1 MNSDGA
7 RTPTTESLDHL
18 LLAAS
23 RTGVRNKRY
32 FEALDEQTKN
42 LVTLWS
48 LGTVVPRS
56 GLGEFLRAEP
66 KWIVTYAAKAIRSLG
81 EEKAAHAFET
91 TQKAKGYERGSVLEL
106 QEPHVTAFVEQLSER
121 VREAASKFDGLEA
134 EATRAH
140 TLETEY
146 QAELSVKSDKKATA
160 DKLAWDKV
168 RELAKPYSREEH
180 YDVGTILSHV
190 KFGLGKVQA
199 LPLPAKDT
207 IEVRFEE
214 HGVRV
219 LGHRA

>member
-7 RTPTTESLDHL
+7 RMTESLDHL

-42 LVTLWS
+42 IVTLWS
-48 LGTVVPRS
+48 LSAVVPRS
-56 GLGEFLRAEP
+56 GLGEYLRSEP
-66 KWIVTYAAKAIRSLG
+66 KWLVTYAAQAIRSLG

-91 TQKAKGYERGSVLEL
+91 TQKAKGYERGSVLEI
-106 QEPHVTAFVEQLSER
+106 QEPHVALFVQSLRER
-121 VREAASKFDGLEA
+121 VLEVAAKFAALETEAA
-134 EATRAH
+134 RAQA
-140 TLETEY
+140 LETEY
-146 QAELSVKSDKKATA
+146 QAELSAKSDKKATA

-168 RELAKPYSREEH
+168 RESATPYSRDQH
-180 YDVGTILSHV
+180 YDVGAILSHV

-199 LPLPAKDT
+199 LPPLSKDT

>member
-1 MNSDGA
+1 MNIDGA
-7 RTPTTESLDHL
+7 RARMTESLDHL

-32 FEALDEQTKN
+32 FDALDEQTKN

-48 LGTVVPRS
+48 LGAVVPRS

-66 KWIVTYAAKAIRSLG
+66 KWIVTNAAQAIRSIG
-81 EEKAAHAFET
+81 EEKAAHAFEL
-91 TQKAKGYERGSVLEL
+91 TQKAKGYERRSVLEL
-106 QEPHVTAFVEQLSER
+106 QEPHVTAFVEQLAER
-121 VREAASKFDGLEA
+121 VLETAAKFDGLQEQ
-134 EATRAH
+134 ATRAH
-140 TLETEY
+140 SLETEY
-146 QAELSVKSDKKATA
+146 QAELSAKTDKKATA

-168 RELAKPYSREEH
+168 RELATPYSREEH
-180 YDVGTILSHV
+180 YEVGAILSHV

-199 LPLPAKDT
+199 QPPLSKDT

-219 LGHRA
+219 LGHRP